1 MSDTRILTHAYPD
14 VNTLALA
21 DQAKD
26 SEILT
31 AAQFKDLYAYIC
43 NVGRFAGFS
52 AVPWTVL
59 ALCDVI
65 EEPVEEPE
73 GLQIYFKDGW
83 PVAVLEFDQ
92 GYRLAPGFPDNQTTG
107 N

>member
-1 MSDTRILTHAYPD
+1 MSDKHIVAH
-14 VNTLALA
+14 VNPAVNASSMKALA
-21 DQAKD
+21 HD

-31 AAQFKDLYAYIC
+31 AAQFKDLYVYLC
-43 NVGRFAGFS
+43 NTGRFAGFS

-92 GYRLAPGFPDNQTTG
+92 GYRLATGFPDNQTTG
-107 N
+107 G